1 MSRVIGRA
9 AVWFFAA
16 VLSIISVVVA
26 AVIAIA
32 LVYDWNDLRAPM
44 SRIAST
50 ALGRKVVIGG
60 DLDVDIGWTTRVK
73 IDDLAVANA
82 TWAREPQ
89 MVQIARVD
97 AAIDVWQ
104 ALQGHIRLPSVALDS
119 PRIFLARNQK
129 GQNNWTFGS
138 GGSSKSDGDSGEL
151 PIIEEFT
158 TKDALIRIEQPDPG
172 NAVEVVLDTLTL
184 RQEPPNQDIR
194 LSADGQYQKQP
205 LRLRL
210 EAGSFAELRGGGK
223 PFPLKVDLKAGNN
236 KALVSGSIGDP
247 AKMQNLDLAV
257 DFSAENAA
265 DLYPLLGLAL
275 PPTPPYH
282 IKGQLTHQKTAWS
295 LADFE
300 GTLGGSDLRGSIAV
314 DLGGARPKLTGDL
327 RSNKLDFADLLPS
340 VGAPRNPQPDGEVK
354 TSDRPGRVLPDKNI
368 DLSRLRA
375 MDADVTFRSSQI
387 LTTAIPLDRFDSS
400 LTLDDGTLRLQP
412 VSFEIGKG
420 RVDLYMSLY
429 GSQEPVA
436 VDIDARVNRINLRD
450 LLRNTPF
457 VEESAGILGG
467 RAKMSSTGTSVADI
481 LGNANGE
488 TSLVM
493 SGGKMSLLLVELAG
507 LDIAES
513 LGLLVEGDKTTP
525 IRCLVAELPVK
536 DGVFQAEPLV
546 LDTGDTVIIG
556 SGDINMKN
564 ETLGLTMRPYAK
576 DFSPLTLRTPIS
588 IGGTFASPEPF
599 PDPTGTGNRTLGEKI
614 LNAVLM
620 PFLGVL
626 PPFDTEVGKDTPCT
640 DLVDRAK
647 QAVSKNAKRG

>member
-1 MSRVIGRA
+1 MSRAFGRA
-9 AVWFFAA
+9 AIWLLAA
-16 VLSIISVVVA
+16 VLSTISVVVA
-26 AVIAIA
+26 AGIIIA
-32 LVYDWNDLRAPM
+32 LVYDWNDLRAPV

-50 ALGRKVVIGG
+50 ALGRKVAIGG
-60 DLDVDIGWTTRVK
+60 DLDVDIGWITRVK
-73 IDDLAVANA
+73 IEDLAVANA
-82 TWAREPQ
+82 PWAREPQ
-89 MVQIARVD
+89 MVQIAAID
-97 AAIDVWQ
+97 AAIDVSQ
-104 ALQGHIRLPSVALDS
+104 LLTGHVRLPSVSLDS
-119 PRIFLARNQK
+119 PHISLARNQK

-138 GGSSKSDGDSGEL
+138 GGGSSSDGGRGEL

-158 TKDALIRIEQPDPG
+158 TKNALIRFEQPDPG
-172 NAVEVVLDTLTL
+172 KDVELIVDTLTL

-205 LRLRL
+205 LRLRVN
-210 EAGSFAELRGGGK
+210 AGSFAELRGGK

-265 DLYPLLGLAL
+265 DLFPLLGLAL
-275 PPTPPYH
+275 PPTPPYR
-282 IKGQLTHQKTAWS
+282 IKGLLAHRQTAWS

-314 DLGGARPKLTGDL
+314 DLGGERPKLTGDL

-354 TSDRPGRVLPDKNI
+354 TSERPGRILPDKNI

-375 MDADVTFRSSQI
+375 MDADVTFRSSRI
-387 LTTAIPLDRFDSS
+387 LTTTIPLDRFHAS
-400 LTLDDGTLRLQP
+400 LTLDNGTLRLQP

-420 RVDLYMSLY
+420 RVDLYTSLY
-429 GSQEPVA
+429 GSRQPVA
-436 VDIDARVNRINLRD
+436 VDIDTRVNQINLKD

-457 VEESAGILGG
+457 VEESAGIFGG

-507 LDIAES
+507 LDVAES

-525 IRCLVAELPVK
+525 IRCLVAELPVRE
-536 DGVFQAEPLV
+536 GVFQAEPLV
-546 LDTGDTVIIG
+546 LDTGDTVIVG
-556 SGDINMKN
+556 SGAINMKD
-564 ETLGLTMRPYAK
+564 ETLDLTMRPYAK
-576 DFSPLTLRTPIS
+576 DFSPLTLRSPIS
-588 IGGTFASPEPF
+588 IGGTLASPEPF
-599 PDPTGTGNRTLGEKI
+599 PDPIGSGNKTLGDKI
-614 LNAVLM
+614 INAVLM

-647 QAVSKNAKRG
+647 RAVSKDAQRR